1 MTSNNQKLMMLISS
15 VLNIDENSI
24 NNDTSPE
31 NTESWDSFN
40 ALVMVSELESEF
52 EVQFSIDE
60 VYSVSKVEDIKNAGG
75 IAIVSA
81 TPQNTKQFAP
91 IAKDAGVD
99 IFVVQSTVTTA
110 NHVSRSLNGLKL
122 K

>member
-1 MTSNNQKLMMLISS
+1 MSLNSQKLMKLISS

-60 VYSVSKVEDIKNAGG
+60 VYSVSNVEDIKNALIRHG
-75 IAIVSA
+75 I
-81 TPQNTKQFAP
+81 
-91 IAKDAGVD
+91 
-99 IFVVQSTVTTA
+99 IF
-110 NHVSRSLNGLKL
+110 N
-122 K
+122 

>member
-1 MTSNNQKLMMLISS
+1 MTSNNQKLITLISS

-60 VYSVSKVEDIKNAGG
+60 VYSVSNVEDIKNALIRHG
-75 IAIVSA
+75 I
-81 TPQNTKQFAP
+81 
-91 IAKDAGVD
+91 
-99 IFVVQSTVTTA
+99 IF
-110 NHVSRSLNGLKL
+110 N
-122 K
+122 

>member
-1 MTSNNQKLMMLISS
+1 MTSNNQKLMTLISS

-60 VYSVSKVEDIKNAGG
+60 VYSVSNVEDIKNALIRHG
-75 IAIVSA
+75 I
-81 TPQNTKQFAP
+81 
-91 IAKDAGVD
+91 
-99 IFVVQSTVTTA
+99 IFI
-110 NHVSRSLNGLKL
+110 
-122 K
+122 

>member
-1 MTSNNQKLMMLISS
+1 MTSNNQKLMKLISS

-24 NNDTSPE
+24 NNHTSPE

-60 VYSVSKVEDIKNAGG
+60 VYSVSNVEDIKNALIRHG
-75 IAIVSA
+75 I
-81 TPQNTKQFAP
+81 
-91 IAKDAGVD
+91 
-99 IFVVQSTVTTA
+99 IF
-110 NHVSRSLNGLKL
+110 N
-122 K
+122 

>member
-60 VYSVSKVEDIKNAGG
+60 VYSVSNVEDIKNALIRHG
-75 IAIVSA
+75 I
-81 TPQNTKQFAP
+81 
-91 IAKDAGVD
+91 
-99 IFVVQSTVTTA
+99 IF
-110 NHVSRSLNGLKL
+110 N
-122 K
+122 

>member
-60 VYSVSKVEDIKNAGG
+60 VYSVANVEDIKNALIRHG
-75 IAIVSA
+75 I
-81 TPQNTKQFAP
+81 
-91 IAKDAGVD
+91 
-99 IFVVQSTVTTA
+99 IF
-110 NHVSRSLNGLKL
+110 
-122 K
+122 

>member
-1 MTSNNQKLMMLISS
+1 MSLNSQKLMKLISS

-60 VYSVSKVEDIKNAGG
+60 VYSVSNVKDIKNVLIRHG
-75 IAIVSA
+75 I
-81 TPQNTKQFAP
+81 
-91 IAKDAGVD
+91 
-99 IFVVQSTVTTA
+99 IF
-110 NHVSRSLNGLKL
+110 N
-122 K
+122 

>member
-60 VYSVSKVEDIKNAGG
+60 VYSVSNVEDIKNALIRHG
-75 IAIVSA
+75 I
-81 TPQNTKQFAP
+81 
-91 IAKDAGVD
+91 
-99 IFVVQSTVTTA
+99 IFI
-110 NHVSRSLNGLKL
+110 
-122 K
+122 

>member
-1 MTSNNQKLMMLISS
+1 MTLNNQKLMMLISS

-60 VYSVSKVEDIKNAGG
+60 VYSVSNVEDIKNALIRHG
-75 IAIVSA
+75 I
-81 TPQNTKQFAP
+81 
-91 IAKDAGVD
+91 
-99 IFVVQSTVTTA
+99 IFI
-110 NHVSRSLNGLKL
+110 
-122 K
+122 

>member
-1 MTSNNQKLMMLISS
+1 MKLISS

-60 VYSVSKVEDIKNAGG
+60 VYSVSNVEDIKNALIRHG
-75 IAIVSA
+75 I
-81 TPQNTKQFAP
+81 
-91 IAKDAGVD
+91 
-99 IFVVQSTVTTA
+99 IF
-110 NHVSRSLNGLKL
+110 N
-122 K
+122 

>member
-1 MTSNNQKLMMLISS
+1 MTLNNQKLMMLISS

-60 VYSVSKVEDIKNAGG
+60 VYSVSNVEDIKNALIRHG
-75 IAIVSA
+75 I
-81 TPQNTKQFAP
+81 
-91 IAKDAGVD
+91 
-99 IFVVQSTVTTA
+99 IF
-110 NHVSRSLNGLKL
+110 N
-122 K
+122 

>member
-1 MTSNNQKLMMLISS
+1 MTLNNQKLMMLISS

-60 VYSVSKVEDIKNAGG
+60 VYSVSNVKDIKNVLIRHG
-75 IAIVSA
+75 I
-81 TPQNTKQFAP
+81 
-91 IAKDAGVD
+91 
-99 IFVVQSTVTTA
+99 IF
-110 NHVSRSLNGLKL
+110 N
-122 K
+122 

>member
-1 MTSNNQKLMMLISS
+1 MLISS

-40 ALVMVSELESEF
+40 ALVVVSELESEF

-60 VYSVSKVEDIKNAGG
+60 VYSVSNVEDIKNALIRHG
-75 IAIVSA
+75 I
-81 TPQNTKQFAP
+81 
-91 IAKDAGVD
+91 
-99 IFVVQSTVTTA
+99 IF
-110 NHVSRSLNGLKL
+110 N
-122 K
+122 